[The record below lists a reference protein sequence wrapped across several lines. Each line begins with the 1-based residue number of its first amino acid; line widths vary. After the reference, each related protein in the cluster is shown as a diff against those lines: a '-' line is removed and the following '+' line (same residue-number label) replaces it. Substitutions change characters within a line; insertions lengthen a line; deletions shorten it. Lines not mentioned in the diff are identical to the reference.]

1 MTNERKLI
9 QSSSIIRQYN
19 PSVTLIIHQKPRR
32 PTICSMHVCMI
43 LVLTLLSPF
52 SFRLEMMHNFDH

>member
-32 PTICSMHVCMI
+32 PTICMYVCMYDI
-43 LVLTLLSPF
+43 GTHVVIAFFF
-52 SFRLEMMHNFDH
+52 SVRNDA